1 MRGRTAVLVASLVLI
16 GLMAAATIEDMIAN
30 GFNLLLGVSFLI
42 VVLLGFGVIGALTTP
57 PPPDE

>member
-57 PPPDE
+57 PPPEE